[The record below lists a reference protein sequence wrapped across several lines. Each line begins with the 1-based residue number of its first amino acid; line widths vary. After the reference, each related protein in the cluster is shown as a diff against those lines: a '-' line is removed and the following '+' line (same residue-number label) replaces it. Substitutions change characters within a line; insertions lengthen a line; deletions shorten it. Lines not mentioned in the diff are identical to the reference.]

1 MTMNEGEEKYPLPR
15 LLQLVSP
22 ALPTGAF
29 SYSQGLE
36 WAVDAGWIT
45 DSATLARWLRES
57 LDSPLCRVDLPILKR
72 LYDAFFD
79 RDNDRLQHW
88 IDLLLACR
96 ESRELRTEEM
106 DRGRAM
112 RSLLAGLGL
121 LPQWLDE
128 TVIARSQLAGFALF
142 AARSEIALE
151 AAATGYLWSWL
162 ENQVMAGVKIIPLG
176 QTEGQRL
183 LLELAGVIEPAVN
196 RGLTLADDEIGAS
209 SPGLALASC
218 FHETQYT
225 RIYRS

>member
-1 MTMNEGEEKYPLPR
+1 MPFLT
-15 LLQLVSP
+15 
-22 ALPTGAF
+22 
-29 SYSQGLE
+29 
-36 WAVDAGWIT
+36 
-45 DSATLARWLRES
+45 
-57 LDSPLCRVDLPILKR
+57 
-72 LYDAFFD
+72 

-112 RSLLAGLGL
+112 RSLLRGWASSRSG
-121 LPQWLDE
+121 LDE
-128 TVIARSQLAGFALF
+128 SVIARSQLAGFALF

-151 AAATGYLWSWL
+151 AAATGYLWAWL

-176 QTEGQRL
+176 QTAGQRL